1 MTPCHPW
8 AKLIIQDGV
17 QDGFQNKVCY
27 IKQPTDGVISIIPNL
42 KLLKCMAEMLNIV
55 IVQNLMPWISNL

>member
-17 QDGFQNKVCY
+17 QDGFQNKVGY
-27 IKQPTDGVISIIPNL
+27 IKQPTDSVFCIIPNL
-42 KLLKCMAEMLNIV
+42 KLLKCMAEMSNIL
-55 IVQNLMPWISNL
+55 IVQNLMPWIPNL